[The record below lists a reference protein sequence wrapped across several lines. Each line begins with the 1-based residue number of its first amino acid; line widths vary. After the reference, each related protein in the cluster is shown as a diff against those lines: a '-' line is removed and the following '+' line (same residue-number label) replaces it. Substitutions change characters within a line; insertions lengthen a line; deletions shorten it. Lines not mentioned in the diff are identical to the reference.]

1 MKISAGSKKSSGWSR
16 EMVELP
22 LRYAEVFEKLGIEAP
37 KGVLLY
43 GPPGT
48 GKTLIARAIASETK
62 LHFIRVN
69 GPEIIHKFY
78 GESEARLREI
88 FEEASLKAPSVIF
101 IDEIDAIAPKRA
113 EVLGDVEKRVVAQL
127 LALMDGMVS
136 RGHVIV
142 IGATNIPEVIDPA
155 LRRPGRF
162 DREVVIP
169 VPNVEGR
176 RAILKIHSSRMPL
189 APDVDLDRLAGITHA
204 FVGADIEALCK
215 EAGMV
220 ALRRYMSLEGENH
233 LETVLQTTE
242 ALQITMDDFLKGLRE
257 VEPTATREFFT
268 ERSTVKWDD
277 IGGLHKI
284 KESLISIVEW
294 PAKYPELFAAAKVM
308 PPRGILFSGP
318 SGTGK
323 TLMAKALAGET
334 GLNFITISVPILFSK
349 WLGESEKALHQI
361 FKKAKQSAPCILF
374 FDEIDTLGVTRHV
387 SSEGAAAVE
396 RVVSQFFNEL
406 DSLSDL
412 SQVIVL
418 GATNRED
425 ILDPALT
432 RSGRLDYVIPF
443 PVSDEQDRLEIFQ
456 VHLRDKPLGG
466 DGGFDGTRPIDGRD
480 GCFSDCLCLQNG
492 CDARHRRIDSCP
504 GERTFG
510 EIFDERRSLS
520 GGHKDRS
527 GKGGHLSMLKE
538 VRKKRAYEDI
548 VTQIQDLIKKG
559 RLKQGDQLP
568 NEKELSETFKV
579 SRSTVREAILS
590 LETLS
595 LVERRQGDGT
605 YVIDSHEDAL
615 VSPLATALFGAKD
628 DLIDIFY
635 LRKIIEPEVAQI
647 AAENATAEEIEE
659 LEKIL
664 REQEDEVTRG
674 GQEGQK
680 DTTFHHLLA
689 RMAKNRVLER
699 LSLALVDLLSET
711 RDEYLQSEERKR
723 GSLKGHHRI
732 LDTIKAHN
740 GRAARTAMLKHLADV
755 EKSVFNKKRGGGKK
769 SRE

>member
-1 MKISAGSKKSSGWSR
+1 MDGTLELKVSEALAEDVGKGLARLDPNDIKAINAVLGDVIEINGEKLTVARITGTFPQFLGKRLIQIDGITRENAKAFVGGTVRVKKATRKTAATVVISPLDFTISLPDEKEIDQFARVLQGLSVILGDKINVPFLAGKERLFQVEATSPSGGVIINQQTKFVLKKPDFTLEPASRVSYEHIGGLENELRLVR

-189 APDVDLDRLAGITHA
+189 APDVDLDRLASITHA

-220 ALRRYMSLEGENH
+220 ALRRYLSLEGENH
-233 LETVLQTTE
+233 LETVLETAE

-268 ERSTVKWDD
+268 ERSTVKWED

-284 KESLISIVEW
+284 KEALISIVEW

-334 GLNFITISVPILFSK
+334 GLNFISISVPILFSK

-387 SSEGAAAVE
+387 TSEGAAAVE

-406 DSLSDL
+406 DNLSDL

-425 ILDPALT
+425 VLDPALT

-443 PVSDEQDRLEIFQ
+443 PVSDEQDRLAIFQ
-456 VHLRDKPLGG
+456 VHLKDKPLA
-466 DGGFDGTRPIDGRD
+466 
-480 GCFSDCLCLQNG
+480 SDVNLAELVRLTEGMVASQIAFVC
-492 CDARHRRIDSCP
+492 
-504 GERTFG
+504 RTAA
-510 EIFDERRSLS
+510 
-520 GGHKDRS
+520 
-527 GKGGHLSMLKE
+527 MLAIAE
-538 VRKKRAYEDI
+538 
-548 VTQIQDLIKKG
+548 LIHAPEKG
-559 RLKQGDQLP
+559 RSKKFSM
-568 NEKELSETFKV
+568 NAAHF
-579 SRSTVREAILS
+579 REAIRI
-590 LETLS
+590 
-595 LVERRQGDGT
+595 VRER
-605 YVIDSHEDAL
+605 
-615 VSPLATALFGAKD
+615 
-628 DLIDIFY
+628 
-635 LRKIIEPEVAQI
+635 
-647 AAENATAEEIEE
+647 
-659 LEKIL
+659 
-664 REQEDEVTRG
+664 
-674 GQEGQK
+674 EG
-680 DTTFHHLLA
+680 
-689 RMAKNRVLER
+689 
-699 LSLALVDLLSET
+699 
-711 RDEYLQSEERKR
+711 
-723 GSLKGHHRI
+723 
-732 LDTIKAHN
+732 
-740 GRAARTAMLKHLADV
+740 
-755 EKSVFNKKRGGGKK
+755 KSAC
-769 SRE
+769 